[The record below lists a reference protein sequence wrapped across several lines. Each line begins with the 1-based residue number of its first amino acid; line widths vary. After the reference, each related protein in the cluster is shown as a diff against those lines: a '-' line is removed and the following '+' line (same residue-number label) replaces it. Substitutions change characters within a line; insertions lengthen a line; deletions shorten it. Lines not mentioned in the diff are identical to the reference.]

1 MSQDKVLEGLKRY
14 KEAYDADYEQR
25 DLGIED
31 LIFTY
36 DEDGQ
41 WDEIAIARRRNKPR
55 YTINKIAAAV
65 NEIIGNYRQNRIEM
79 KARPMQDQSK
89 DEANTYNGLIRA
101 ITSNGDAEMAKDHA
115 FKGITVSGFGA
126 IRVLNEFTDLNPF
139 EQDVCIKP
147 IWEALETVWF
157 DPFAK
162 DPTGKDGRYVF
173 EICNVAKEVFK
184 EMYPDAQLTEFPD
197 SGSRS
202 LQAGWGVG
210 NTNDDIRIADY
221 YVKEPVKTGKV
232 LLSDGSIMKADD
244 FEKVAD
250 ELAKKDILVVDT
262 KNVDTFKVMH
272 YRMSGAEILETPKEL
287 KITNLP
293 IIRALG
299 YYEVINGTL
308 KYRGVVRAAKDPQR
322 VYNYST
328 SANVE
333 STALKPKDK
342 VLATKKMIK
351 GHEPTWKSMNNS
363 DSPVVTFTPD
373 PEAPDGKPIPLS
385 AGSAQPE
392 LLQQAQ
398 QAELDIQSTI
408 GRRAPAQGE
417 SASDRSGRAILA
429 LQRQDDAVTFE
440 LLDNLA
446 RSWEQVATVV
456 MEFIPHVY
464 DTERQIQI
472 LGDDDQAEVV
482 TINESVTDN
491 QTDETFVRN
500 DAGKRYEIKA
510 SVGPAFETKRSEM
523 LNVLT
528 VMSQDPEL
536 KPLVADLMANSMDFP
551 FAPELTSRIRK
562 MQLEQGIVEP
572 NDEEL
577 EEQAER
583 EATPE
588 GQAAKQLEEAQRQLA
603 EKMQVEGLRRA
614 MLENENLAANV
625 ANLQAATAE
634 KVGSAA
640 KSNADVQE
648 TLTDVYAKQVDA
660 IIGMIEAGIAP
671 SPEQMQAANQSIQL
685 LDATQQQEF
694 QRRIQEAFQ
703 QAQQINTAV

>member
-1 MSQDKVLEGLKRY
+1 
-14 KEAYDADYEQR
+14 
-25 DLGIED
+25 
-31 LIFTY
+31 
-36 DEDGQ
+36 
-41 WDEIAIARRRNKPR
+41 
-55 YTINKIAAAV
+55 
-65 NEIIGNYRQNRIEM
+65 
-79 KARPMQDQSK
+79 
-89 DEANTYNGLIRA
+89 
-101 ITSNGDAEMAKDHA
+101 
-115 FKGITVSGFGA
+115 
-126 IRVLNEFTDLNPF
+126 
-139 EQDVCIKP
+139 
-147 IWEALETVWF
+147 
-157 DPFAK
+157 
-162 DPTGKDGRYVF
+162 
-173 EICNVAKEVFK
+173 
-184 EMYPDAQLTEFPD
+184 MYPDAELTEFPD
-197 SGSRS
+197 AGSRA

-221 YVKEPVKTGKV
+221 YVKEPITVGKV
-232 LLSDGSIMKADD
+232 LLTDGTIMKADD
-244 FEKVAD
+244 FEQVAD
-250 ELAKKDILVVDT
+250 ELAEKQILVVDT
-262 KNVDTFKVMH
+262 KKVDTFKVMH
-272 YRMSGAEILETPKEL
+272 YRMSGSEILEEPKEL

-293 IIRALG
+293 IVRALG
-299 YYEVINGTL
+299 YYEWINGTL

-328 SANVE
+328 SANIE

-351 GHEPTWKSMNNS
+351 GHENTWKTMNNS

-373 PEAPDGKPIPLS
+373 PEAPDQKPIPLS

-429 LQRQDDAVTFE
+429 LQRQDDSVTFE

-446 RSWEQVATVV
+446 KTWEQVAVVV

-464 DTERQIQI
+464 DTERQVQI
-472 LGDDDQAEVV
+472 LGDDDQASVV
-482 TINESVTDN
+482 TINESVKDEE
-491 QTDETFVRN
+491 TDETFVRN
-500 DAGKRYEIKA
+500 DSGKRYEIKA
-510 SVGPAFETKRSEM
+510 SVGPAFETKRTEM
-523 LNVLT
+523 LNVLS

-562 MQLEQGIVEP
+562 MQLEQGVVEP
-572 NDEEL
+572 NEEEL
-577 EEQAER
+577 EEQAAR
-583 EATPE
+583 LATPE
-588 GQAAKQLEEAQRQLA
+588 GQAEQQLLEAQKQMQQMLQVEALKRAQLENAN
-603 EKMQVEGLRRA
+603 
-614 MLENENLAANV
+614 LEANV

-648 TLTDVYAKQVDA
+648 TLTDVYTKQVEA
-660 IIGMIEAGIAP
+660 IISMIEAGVTP
-671 SPEQMQAANQSIQL
+671 SQEQMQAANQSMQL

-694 QRRIQEAFQ
+694 QRRILEAFE